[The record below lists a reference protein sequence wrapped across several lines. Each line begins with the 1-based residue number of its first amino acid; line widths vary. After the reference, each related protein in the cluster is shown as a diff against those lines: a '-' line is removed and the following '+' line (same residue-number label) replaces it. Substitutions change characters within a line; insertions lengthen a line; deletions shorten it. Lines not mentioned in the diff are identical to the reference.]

1 MPDSSIPAIGRRLI
15 PMAALG
21 ASLALAAC
29 QTGGPVGDSGGASAS
44 GVAYLTEIRTSQGL
58 SPLAYDAR
66 LEKAALQQAAY
77 MARSGRMEHTTGW
90 RKDFGTR
97 MRQNGVEAPAA
108 ENIAQGRMDMDRLF
122 SMWMNSSG
130 HRKNMLD
137 PRFNR
142 FGLAYAGEADG
153 RKYWALVVGK

>member
-1 MPDSSIPAIGRRLI
+1 ME
-15 PMAALG
+15 
-21 ASLALAAC
+21 
-29 QTGGPVGDSGGASAS
+29 Q
-44 GVAYLTEIRTSQGL
+44 
-58 SPLAYDAR
+58 
-66 LEKAALQQAAY
+66 AALQQAAY
-77 MARSGRMEHTTGW
+77 MARTGSMEHTTGW
-90 RKDFGTR
+90 GKDFARR
-97 MRQNGVEAPAA
+97 MKSNGVDAPAA